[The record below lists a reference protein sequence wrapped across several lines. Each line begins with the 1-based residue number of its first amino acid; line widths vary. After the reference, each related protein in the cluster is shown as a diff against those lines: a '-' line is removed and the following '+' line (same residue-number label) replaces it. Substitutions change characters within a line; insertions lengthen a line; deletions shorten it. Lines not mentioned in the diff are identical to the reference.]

1 MIKPITLFQHFPW
14 NVHLIRNDHRKLR
27 LRLSLS
33 LTIDWN
39 MIVCSRT
46 TAIVASE
53 MCIEYRTIY
62 NSIGRVWEIPDTG
75 ITDCQ
80 AVDIRSHP
88 VYHLSTCRIIS
99 ICELFCFVRYFGHP
113 WAVSLHIA
121 HCQDATNVVPGLR
134 PISCV
139 HSHHYS
145 LHTDTAWH
153 QRTSVYVYIK
163 DRLSLRVNVNI
174 YNLTIP
180 ISIWCY
186 TPQSQHKAK
195 LSCLDHWV
203 ELPPL
208 NCGVC
213 VRGGSEQLRG
223 GLLMCWRYQ
232 RDALGAGS
240 DSDSIRSLIKY

>member
-88 VYHLSTCRIIS
+88 VYHLSTW
-99 ICELFCFVRYFGHP
+99 ELDLYVNYFASSDILG
-113 WAVSLHIA
+113 I
-121 HCQDATNVVPGLR
+121 PGL
-134 PISCV
+134 
-139 HSHHYS
+139 
-145 LHTDTAWH
+145 
-153 QRTSVYVYIK
+153 SVYTLLSAKMPQMLFLGCDPSHVFTHITTVYTLTQPDTSAPVFTFISK
-163 DRLSLRVNVNI
+163 TDFLLESL
-174 YNLTIP
+174 
-180 ISIWCY
+180 
-186 TPQSQHKAK
+186 
-195 LSCLDHWV
+195 
-203 ELPPL
+203 
-208 NCGVC
+208 
-213 VRGGSEQLRG
+213 
-223 GLLMCWRYQ
+223 
-232 RDALGAGS
+232 
-240 DSDSIRSLIKY
+240 